1 MTEALRSATAPVDQ
15 AAMPLAARWA
25 LSDEVADSDKA
36 ARPLKILFHSW
47 SLGGGG
53 AERVF
58 AVLASGLAR
67 RGHEVLFSV
76 ESVDN
81 QNLRYL
87 DPAVRQL
94 PPTGGRWET
103 IAKLVRILRTEK
115 PDVSISAI
123 SACNMR
129 HAIAAFLAGRRNR
142 AVMTYHGHS
151 TAEPELS
158 NQIGYWMTWA
168 TSRFIART
176 VAVSDG
182 LRRHVVKDWWGSTK
196 RTVRIYNPTLS
207 SRDPGIP
214 QTEAD
219 LLRRSPLV
227 LSVGSFLPR
236 KNFLSLIRAFANV
249 KTPDAKLMI
258 LGEGRQRPE
267 LEAEVARLG
276 LQDRVSL
283 PGYLQEP
290 WTAYR
295 QARCFAFSSREE
307 SFGLV
312 LVEALAEGLP
322 IAVTP
327 SDGPN
332 EVLEDGRYGTFVPH
346 DDADAMAAAIDDML
360 ARPGDPQPRLARA
373 AEFSVEN
380 GIMAYEQM
388 FTTIAWDADRARLK

>member
-1 MTEALRSATAPVDQ
+1 MSDASRSAVPQ
-15 AAMPLAARWA
+15 GKSAATPIDARWA
-25 LSDEVADSDKA
+25 LPDEVTDSDKA

-129 HAIAAFLAGRRNR
+129 HAVAAFLAGRRNR

-158 NQIGYWMTWA
+158 NQIGYWMTWI
-168 TSRFIART
+168 TSRIIART

-182 LRRHVVKDWWGSTK
+182 LRRHVVRDWRGSKK

-207 SRDPGIP
+207 SRDASIP

-219 LLRRSPLV
+219 LLARPPLV

-236 KNFLSLIRAFANV
+236 KNFQSLIRAFAKV
-249 KTPDAKLMI
+249 KTPGAKLMI
-258 LGEGRQRPE
+258 LGEGRLRPE

-276 LQDRVSL
+276 LQDRVSM
-283 PGYLQEP
+283 PGYLPEP

-295 QARCFAFSSREE
+295 QARCFAFASREE

-332 EVLEDGRYGTFVPH
+332 EVLESGRYGTFVPH
-346 DDADAMAAAIDDML
+346 EDADAMAEAIDALL
-360 ARPGDPQPRLARA
+360 AHPGDPRPRLARA
-373 AEFSVEN
+373 EEFSVEN
-380 GIMAYEQM
+380 GILAYEQM
-388 FTTIAWDADRARLK
+388 FTNIAWDADRAKFL

>member
-1 MTEALRSATAPVDQ
+1 M
-15 AAMPLAARWA
+15 
-25 LSDEVADSDKA
+25 
-36 ARPLKILFHSW
+36 
-47 SLGGGG
+47 
-53 AERVF
+53 
-58 AVLASGLAR
+58 LASGLAR

-103 IAKLVRILRTEK
+103 IAKLVKILRTEQ

-129 HAIAAFLAGRRNR
+129 HAVAAFLAGRRNR

-158 NQIGYWMTWA
+158 NQIGYWLTWA
-168 TSRFIART
+168 TSRFVART

-182 LRRHVVKDWWGSTK
+182 LRRHVVKDWWGSPK
-196 RTVRIYNPTLS
+196 RTVRIYNPTLA
-207 SRDPGIP
+207 SRDTGIA
-214 QTEAD
+214 QSEAD
-219 LLRRSPLV
+219 LLDRPPLV

-236 KNFLSLIRAFANV
+236 KNFLSLIRAFAKV
-249 KTPDAKLMI
+249 KTPGAKLLI

-276 LQDRVSL
+276 LQDRISL

-295 QARCFAFSSREE
+295 QARCFAFASREE

-327 SDGPN
+327 SDGPI
-332 EVLEDGRYGTFVPH
+332 EVLENGRYGTLVPH
-346 DDADAMAAAIDDML
+346 DDADAMAAAIDAML

-373 AEFSVEN
+373 ADFSVEN
-380 GIMAYEQM
+380 GIIAYEQM
-388 FTTIAWDADRARLK
+388 FTTIAWDADRANLT

>member
-1 MTEALRSATAPVDQ
+1 
-15 AAMPLAARWA
+15 MPDDIENA
-25 LSDEVADSDKA
+25 DKA
-36 ARPLKILFHSW
+36 LRPLKILFHSW
-47 SLGGGG
+47 SMGGGG

-58 AVLASGLAR
+58 AVLASGLAQ
-67 RGHEVLFSV
+67 RGHTVLFSV

-87 DPAVRQL
+87 DPAVQLL

-103 IAKLVRILRTEK
+103 IAKLVRIMATEK

-129 HAIAAFLAGRRNR
+129 HAVAALLAGRRNR

-151 TAEPELS
+151 SAEPETS
-158 NQIGYWMTWA
+158 NQIGYWMTWL
-168 TSRFIART
+168 TSRFMART

-182 LRRHVVKDWWGSTK
+182 LRRHVVKDWWGSPK
-196 RTVRIYNPTLS
+196 RTVRVYNPTFS
-207 SRDPGIP
+207 SRDPDIAR
-214 QTEAD
+214 TEAD
-219 LLRRSPLV
+219 LLARPPIV

-236 KNFLSLIRAFANV
+236 KNFGSLIEAFARV
-249 KTPDAKLMI
+249 KTPDARLVI
-258 LGEGRQRPE
+258 LGEGRMRPE
-267 LEAEVARLG
+267 LEADVARLG
-276 LQDRVSL
+276 LTDRVSM
-283 PGYLQEP
+283 PGYLPEP

-295 QARCFAFSSREE
+295 QARCFAFASREE

-332 EVLEDGRYGTFVPH
+332 EVTENGRYGILVPH
-346 DDADAMAAAIDDML
+346 NDPDAMAAAIDRML
-360 ARPGDPQPRLARA
+360 TAPGDPQPRLDRA
-373 AEFSVEN
+373 ADFSVEN
-380 GIMAYEQM
+380 GIIAYEQM
-388 FTTIAWDADRARLK
+388 FTTIAWEADRRGK